1 MNPAVFALLPLSA
14 IRALKQPRSP
24 LAAACMCR
32 VQMKRISRGS
42 SCHWQWTMPRRRG
55 ARPASC
61 VAHTAFRSSSR
72 GGPGGSL
79 SFGRIPGLPDTRP
92 YHESSRIRMN
102 PNSLKNDLS
111 IILIGS
117 RINQDYKYMN
127 INCSS
132 PKSINCPRT
141 AANCSSP
148 NQSSQP
154 QIVLRQ
160 RLGTSRSTCKTTPLG
175 HLDSE
180 AVGCQVL
187 WVSLCSPLHVP
198 P

>member
-1 MNPAVFALLPLSA
+1 MSWMGTQLRLQFLGRDVMVPSVIMMASDPAHDPNALPVE
-14 IRALKQPRSP
+14 ALKKP
-24 LAAACMCR
+24 
-32 VQMKRISRGS
+32 
-42 SCHWQWTMPRRRG
+42 
-55 ARPASC
+55 
-61 VAHTAFRSSSR
+61 
-72 GGPGGSL
+72 
-79 SFGRIPGLPDTRP
+79 RP
-92 YHESSRIRMN
+92 YHESTRIRMN
-102 PNSLKNDLS
+102 PNSLKDYLS

-117 RINQDYKYMN
+117 RINQDHKYIN
-127 INCSS
+127 INCAS

-141 AANCSSP
+141 TTNCSSP